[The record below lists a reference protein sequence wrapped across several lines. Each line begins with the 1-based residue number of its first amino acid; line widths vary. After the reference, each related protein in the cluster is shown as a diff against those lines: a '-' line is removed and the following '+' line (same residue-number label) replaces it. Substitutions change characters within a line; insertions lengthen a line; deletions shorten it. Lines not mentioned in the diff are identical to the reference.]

1 MNFKKMFERGT
12 AILATSIVLNATEVK
27 GQSPQT
33 LDQNQIQDSHI
44 EHKADQNMPTGF
56 KRDYIVGSMNGQ
68 EKIVA
73 SLFYFEEGKTKVEF
87 LSNDLH
93 PEAFSPEI
101 NYDKIRRIVESKGND
116 FVIAFAGA
124 YKSPSNNIEGI
135 ALEEGISVGE
145 QNFSKWSG
153 FVYITPDGNI
163 ELHRLKDA
171 QENFDKNAAQNLIQK
186 AEQEQGSLF
195 QQIPAVWNGEKKMT
209 SSSQDKFEYR
219 AICETKDGKKFVL
232 NCSEKITLNDFL
244 DMALNLKSENGE
256 QLIKTLML
264 EDTGVYSYGVF
275 EDKDGKEYKMV
286 DENYANNKT
295 GYTNVVVISK

>member
-1 MNFKKMFERGT
+1 MFERGT
-12 AILATSIVLNATEVK
+12 AVLATSIVLNATEVK
-27 GQSPQT
+27 GQVPQSP
-33 LDQNQIQDSHI
+33 DKNQIENSHI
-44 EHKADQNMPTGF
+44 QHNKDQNMPNGF
-56 KRDYIVGSMNGQ
+56 QRDFVVGSMNSH

-73 SLFYFEEGKTKVEF
+73 SLFYFEEGKTKAEF

-101 NYDKIRRIVESKGND
+101 NYDKIRRIVESKGKD

-124 YKSPSNNIEGI
+124 YKSPSNNIEGV

-163 ELHRLKDA
+163 ELLRLKDA
-171 QENFDKNAAQNLIQK
+171 QENFDRGAAENLVQK

-195 QQIPAVWNGEKKMT
+195 QQIPAIWNGEKKMT
-209 SSSQDKFEYR
+209 SSSPDKFEYR

-244 DMALNLKSENGE
+244 DMALNLKSENGG

-275 EDKDGKEYKMV
+275 EDKDGKPYTMV
-286 DENYANNKT
+286 DENYADNKK